1 MVLSTRRSKPT
12 CFASGLEGA
21 GACDGQLVKAHLIP
35 RQLIKRELARGL
47 STRELAELCWD
58 ARVWVPMCG
67 GPMGNAGHHGALDFA
82 RTLRI
87 PRALLP
93 VGVEE
98 FALEHGL
105 EWWLDREYGPK
116 EVGVDGC

>member
-1 MVLSTRRSKPT
+1 VLSTHRSKPT
-12 CFASGLEGA
+12 CFAATLEGA

-105 EWWLDREYGPK
+105 EWWLTREYG
-116 EVGVDGC
+116 ERDVAV